1 MRDDFGLLMGLTLA
15 IPAGLLIW
23 AVVVT
28 VLISL

>member
-1 MRDDFGLLMGLTLA
+1 MRDDFGLLVGLTFA